1 MIKIMLSPEFLRRLK
16 SWKER
21 NILFCLYW
29 TMQTR
34 EKGEER
40 KNLTTT
46 FVEFFSKALR
56 KQRETIYFKT
66 STHELR
72 VPKNVDNFKVSTLN

>member
-1 MIKIMLSPEFLRRLK
+1 
-16 SWKER
+16 
-21 NILFCLYW
+21 
-29 TMQTR
+29 MQTR
-34 EKGEER
+34 GKGEER

-66 STHELR
+66 FTHELK

>member
-1 MIKIMLSPEFLRRLK
+1 
-16 SWKER
+16 
-21 NILFCLYW
+21 
-29 TMQTR
+29 MQTR
-34 EKGEER
+34 GKGEER

-46 FVEFFSKALR
+46 FVELFSKALR